1 MTPIK
6 FEEHI
11 KDKLEQRS
19 INPSANAWNKLETR
33 LGEPAKSSK
42 NKPIIWLGVAASVV
56 GVLFIVSQF
65 FNQNKAETMS
75 PIIVATPE
83 VVKQDESVAE
93 IAEETKTE
101 INIIESVTQQDS
113 KKKLKDISINL
124 DVNEVSSSKE
134 AVVTDGSQSTEIKNK
149 LVELVKTDLSFEDQK
164 IQEVVAQVQHLKDEN
179 KSVTDAEI
187 DALLEQAQNEI
198 RLKKQIYNHATGV
211 VDAKSL
217 LEEVEQELDESFRDK
232 AFKALKENFNFIK
245 TAVATRNN

>member
-1 MTPIK
+1 MAPIK

-11 KDKLEQRS
+11 KDTLEERS
-19 INPSANAWNKLETR
+19 IMPSAGAWNKLETR

-42 NKPIIWLGVAASVV
+42 NKPIIWLGVAASIV
-56 GVLFIVSQF
+56 GVLLVVSQF
-65 FNQNKAETMS
+65 FNQNKPETRS
-75 PIIVATPE
+75 PTIVVTPK
-83 VVKQDESVAE
+83 VVKQDES
-93 IAEETKTE
+93 ITE
-101 INIIESVTQQDS
+101 IVVETESENKEVENLSQQDS
-113 KKKLKDISINL
+113 KKQLKNIIVKPDI
-124 DVNEVSSSKE
+124 NEVAFSKE
-134 AVVTDGSQSTEIKNK
+134 AVVDNGNQSAEIKNK
-149 LVELVKTDLSFEDQK
+149 LVEPAQTDLSFEDQK

-187 DALLEQAQNEI
+187 NALLEQAQNEI
-198 RLKKQIYNHATGV
+198 RLQKQIYNHTTGI